1 MNENSIR
8 AKHHIYSLI
17 AKFWKEYKVYI
28 IILSI
33 LFLLAFVTGILTCS
47 KYSDII
53 EIDRLIDKYLL
64 KFLKLEITFF
74 SYFIYLTIFFL
85 IYTLFVIFFTR
96 NKFFIVVDIIIFLLL
111 SYIFGFDLFIIISTL
126 GLAGII
132 CGVLFRAIL
141 GIVLFYLII
150 LIISIAIKRYK
161 MRYYC
166 ISHKEIYKA
175 YLILILFSIVTIFLF
190 AIMFSVIHIFVII
203 D

>member
-150 LIISIAIKRYK
+150 LIISVAIKRYK
-161 MRYYC
+161 MRHYC